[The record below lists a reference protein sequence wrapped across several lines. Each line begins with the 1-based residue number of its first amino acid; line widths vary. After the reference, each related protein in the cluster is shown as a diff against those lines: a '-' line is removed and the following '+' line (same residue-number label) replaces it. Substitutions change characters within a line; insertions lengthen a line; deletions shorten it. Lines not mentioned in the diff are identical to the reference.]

1 MSLSNSI
8 LYVDDESD
16 TRELVKAAL
25 VERHFDVDACG
36 TADEA
41 MARVKESDVDAI
53 VTDLVLDQANGLDFC
68 SWVRTTHPDIPVI
81 VVTGH
86 GTMATAVNAMR
97 AGACDFI
104 TKPIDMDQLSLT
116 VGRAIRQRALR
127 EEVKRLKE
135 QVASLNG
142 FGEIV
147 GNSPAITRVSELLA
161 RVSDSEATV
170 LVTGESGTGKE
181 LVAKALHQQSKR
193 ANGPFV
199 AINCAALP
207 ETILESELFGHVRGA
222 FTDAKFGKPGLLVG
236 ATGGTLF
243 LDEIGEM
250 TPATQIKLLRALQE
264 RRVRPVGGDR
274 EIPFDVRIVAA
285 TNRNIEADVAQHRF
299 RADLYYRVNVVRV
312 HMPPLRARGNDILL
326 IAQAFIERYAA
337 QLSRAVHGLS
347 PQAAEKLLTYEW
359 PGNVRELQNCV
370 ERAVALTQFEHI
382 TVEDLPEKVTAYRAT
397 LLVLPPENPADLLSL
412 DELERRYVIRV
423 LRAMNGNKSRAASV
437 LGLDRR
443 TLYRRLERYGEEVP
457 ADLTGA

>member
-1 MSLSNSI
+1 VSNSI
-8 LYVDDESD
+8 LFVDDERD
-16 TRELVKAAL
+16 TRHLVQAAL
-25 VERHFDVDACG
+25 ADRHFDVDVCG

-41 MARVKESDVDAI
+41 MARVKDSHLDVI
-53 VTDLVLDQANGLDFC
+53 VTDMNLDGTDGLDFC
-68 SWVRTTHPDIPVI
+68 SWVSKSRPDIPVI
-81 VVTGH
+81 VVTGF
-86 GTMATAVNAMR
+86 GTMATAVSAIR

-104 TKPIDMDQLSLT
+104 TKPLDMDQLSLT
-116 VGRAIRQRALR
+116 VGRAIQQSALR
-127 EEVKRLKE
+127 EEVKRLQEHVLSPKK
-135 QVASLNG
+135 

-147 GNSPAITRVSELLA
+147 GDSPAMSRVFDLLT

-181 LVAKALHQQSKR
+181 LVAKALHQRSKR

-222 FTDAKFGKPGLLVG
+222 FTDAKFGKPGLLVT

-264 RRVRPVGGDR
+264 RCVRPVGGDR
-274 EIPFDVRIVAA
+274 EIPFDARIVAA
-285 TNRNIEADVAQHRF
+285 TNRDLEADVAQHRF
-299 RADLYYRVNVVRV
+299 REDLYYRVNVVRV
-312 HMPPLRARGNDILL
+312 HVPPLRSRGNDILL
-326 IAQAFIERYAA
+326 IAQSYIERFAA
-337 QLSRAVHGLS
+337 QSSRAVHGLS
-347 PQAAEKLLTYEW
+347 PQAAEKLLAYEW

-370 ERAVALTQFEHI
+370 ERAVALTQFEQI

-412 DELERRYVIRV
+412 EELERRYVLRV
-423 LRAMNGNKSRAASV
+423 LRAMNGNKSRTASV

-443 TLYRRLERYGEEVP
+443 TLYRRLERYGEVP
-457 ADLTGA
+457 LDPSDA